1 MAGNRSIHDIK
12 DVNAPGAGQIGGEYD
27 SAYGQ
32 SIGGDGRGRGY
43 ERDADEYDDSG
54 IGSGQGLGTGTGTGA
69 SAGRG
74 QTSKL
79 SSTGSKLK
87 GWSLFI

>member
-12 DVNAPGAGQIGGEYD
+12 DVNAPGAGQVGGEYD

-32 SIGGDGRGRGY
+32 SIGGDGRSRGY
-43 ERDADEYDDSG
+43 ERDVDEYDDSG
-54 IGSGQGLGTGTGTGA
+54 IGRSQGHGAGTGA

-79 SSTGSKLK
+79 SSMGSKLK